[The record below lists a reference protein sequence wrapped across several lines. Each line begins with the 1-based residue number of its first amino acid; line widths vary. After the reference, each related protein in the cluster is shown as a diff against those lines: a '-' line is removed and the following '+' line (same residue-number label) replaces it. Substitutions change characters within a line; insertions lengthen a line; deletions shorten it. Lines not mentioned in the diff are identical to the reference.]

1 MGNKG
6 IGGGFTMSSSFHV
19 RCSLGLLIIVVLL
32 TGCSGSP
39 VVHSP
44 VPDQTKALLSIV
56 IDWDAFDSSQPLS
69 VNTLESP
76 LDVTNV
82 GARLVYVEENASVS
96 QSVSKETAESE
107 GVITLEVPPTQN
119 ANLFVAAV
127 HQGSGSRSEKALYL
141 GTIHGI
147 VLQSDT
153 VRNITVD
160 DITWVKAEWYVHDTH
175 LEDYLSGSFI
185 GDKNEV
191 RFEVPIRV
199 RDPYQIGES
208 LSRGNTVIKAA
219 GTSSQKDNPDGW
231 RRIDVSA
238 TNPKVGEIFSSDGW
252 FWPYLDGSLFNLS
265 ETYYY
270 IGGEGTFTVHWQ

>member
-1 MGNKG
+1 
-6 IGGGFTMSSSFHV
+6 MSVSFHV
-19 RCSLGLLIIVVLL
+19 RCSLGLLILVVLL

-39 VVHSP
+39 VVHRP
-44 VPDQTKALLSIV
+44 VPDPTKALLSIN
-56 IDWDAFDSSQPLS
+56 IDWDAFDSSRPLS
-69 VNTLESP
+69 VNTLEKP
-76 LDVTNV
+76 LGVTSV
-82 GARLVYVEENASVS
+82 EARLVCVEENASFS
-96 QSVSKETAESE
+96 QSVSKEVAESE

-127 HQGSGSRSEKALYL
+127 QEGVGFGSEKALFL

-160 DITWVKAEWYVHDTH
+160 DIIWVEAEWHVHDTH

-185 GDKNEV
+185 GDKKKV

-219 GTSSQKDNPDGW
+219 GTSSQRDNPDGW

-238 TNPKVGEIFSSDGW
+238 PNSKVGETFSSKEW

-270 IGGEGTFTVHWQ
+270 IGNEGTFTVHWQQ